1 MSGLRLHVVWPEHA
15 TMLHRPSESVEI
27 RATERMRPEIRAELV
42 RLLASALVAD
52 VRQYPTLATS
62 PAESQA
68 ATGTSPTGNA
78 RKVVGRLHKQP
89 LTCATYES
97 AS

>member
-1 MSGLRLHVVWPEHA
+1 MTPA
-15 TMLHRPSESVEI
+15 
-27 RATERMRPEIRAELV
+27 IRAELV

-52 VRQYPTLATS
+52 VRQYPALPATV
-62 PAESQA
+62 ADSQA
-68 ATGTSPTGNA
+68 ASGTSPTGNA